1 MCCVCG
7 MPFLCGSTLVKASL
21 LQAGTIALWPQMFKS
36 DVKPKQTNR
45 DRQSDRQRQ
54 QDRERGLCPHHAGY
68 HSYYAHEDPT
78 TFLIFHWTWSGH
90 DKTWN
95 TNNCH
100 VPTTPSLGPHY
111 VFTAFIVLLRGSYY
125 AHHHVCTAFI
135 RFAERSHYVIDVASI
150 YIYVWSYDCIWLCI
164 IIYIHT

>member
-1 MCCVCG
+1 MSCVCG

-21 LQAGTIALWPQMFKS
+21 LQAGTVALWPQMFKS
-36 DVKPKQTNR
+36 DVKPKQTNK
-45 DRQSDRQRQ
+45 SRQR
-54 QDRERGLCPHHAGY
+54 DSKTEREVYVPITPAII
-68 HSYYAHEDPT
+68 PT
-78 TFLIFHWTWSGH
+78 TFLIFQWTWSGH

-95 TNNCH
+95 TNNRH
-100 VPTTPSLGPHY
+100 VPNTPSLGPHY